1 MQGMVV
7 NFLCVRQLYHFT
19 KIHNG
24 DSVGNVTDH
33 QKIMGDEQVGQAHLI
48 LEFIKHID
56 DLGLDGYVQGGH
68 RLVANHK
75 LGVHGHSPGNADTL
89 PLAAGE
95 LVGITV
101 GVLRVQ
107 AHLGHQLQHPL
118 LPLLL
123 GGVHL
128 VHVQRLG
135 DDVGDSHA
143 GIQRGIGVLENH
155 CGLLPVVQNVLLGF
169 DLLAVEEDLAGG
181 GLIQV
186 QERAANGGFAA
197 AGLAHQA
204 QGLPP
209 VDGEGNIVHS
219 LQRLGGKGTGG
230 DIEVLLQVLDFNKGI
245 SHWSFPPFPFLPS
258 RSSSRL
264 PDDRR

>member
-1 MQGMVV
+1 MVV

-33 QKIMGDEQVGQAHLI
+33 QKIVGDEQVGQAHLV

-56 DLGLDGYVQGGH
+56 DLGLDGNIQCGN
-68 RLVANHK
+68 RLVAHNK
-75 LGVHGHSPGNADTL
+75 LGVHCHSPGNADAL

-95 LVGITV
+95 LMGIPV

-128 VHVQRLG
+128 VYVQRLG
-135 DDVGDSHA
+135 DDVGDGHT

-155 CGLLPVVQNVLLGF
+155 GAFLAVLQNVLLGYNLF
-169 DLLAVEEDLAGG
+169 AVEEYFTGG

-186 QERAANGGFAA
+186 QQRTPNGCLAA
-197 AGLAHQA
+197 AAFAHQT

-209 VDGEGNIVHS
+209 VDGEGHIVHS

>member
-1 MQGMVV
+1 MEGMVV

-33 QKIMGDEQVGQAHLI
+33 QKIMGDEQVGQAHLV

-56 DLGLDGYVQGGH
+56 DLGLDGHVQGGH

-75 LGVHGHSPGNADTL
+75 LGVHCHSPGNADAL

-95 LVGITV
+95 LMGIPV

-128 VHVQRLG
+128 VYVQRLG
-135 DDVGDSHA
+135 DDVGDGHT
-143 GIQRGIGVLENH
+143 GIQ
-155 CGLLPVVQNVLLGF
+155 
-169 DLLAVEEDLAGG
+169 
-181 GLIQV
+181 
-186 QERAANGGFAA
+186 
-197 AGLAHQA
+197 
-204 QGLPP
+204 
-209 VDGEGNIVHS
+209 
-219 LQRLGGKGTGG
+219 
-230 DIEVLLQVLDFNKGI
+230 
-245 SHWSFPPFPFLPS
+245 
-258 RSSSRL
+258 
-264 PDDRR
+264 

>member
-1 MQGMVV
+1 MPGLDLLEFRHGGGALFFRVGAAGAEGATGGSVQGAGNVAGEDDALILSGGLGVRQRNGRHEALGIGMQGVVV

-33 QKIMGDEQVGQAHLI
+33 QKIVGDEQVGQAHLV

-68 RLVANHK
+68 RLVADHK
-75 LGVHGHSPGNADTL
+75 LRVHGHSPGNADAL

-95 LVGITV
+95 LVGVAV

-128 VHVQRLG
+128 VYVQRLG
-135 DDVGDSHA
+135 NDIGDGHT
-143 GIQRGIGVLENH
+143 R
-155 CGLLPVVQNVLLGF
+155 VQ
-169 DLLAVEEDLAGG
+169 
-181 GLIQV
+181 
-186 QERAANGGFAA
+186 
-197 AGLAHQA
+197 
-204 QGLPP
+204 
-209 VDGEGNIVHS
+209 
-219 LQRLGGKGTGG
+219 
-230 DIEVLLQVLDFNKGI
+230 
-245 SHWSFPPFPFLPS
+245 
-258 RSSSRL
+258 
-264 PDDRR
+264 